1 MRQRLAEMRNGT
13 IARMYSS
20 NRIYSPA
27 VTKSTGLIISA
38 PHNGRNIAIQAK
50 PIPPLADY
58 KKWFR
63 GSNCRLG
70 GKISPEKIRRI
81 VIMRRQGSSW
91 KECGEAVG
99 VSGCRAKDWVEFL
112 PLDLA
117 V

>member
-1 MRQRLAEMRNGT
+1 MRQRLTEMGNGT

-27 VTKSTGLIISA
+27 VTKSSGFIISA

-50 PIPPLADY
+50 FIAPLADY
-58 KKWFR
+58 EKWFWS
-63 GSNCRLG
+63 GNCRLN
-70 GKISPEKIRRI
+70 GKSSPAKIRRI

-99 VSGCRAKDWVEFL
+99 VSGGRAKEWVEFL

-117 V
+117 I